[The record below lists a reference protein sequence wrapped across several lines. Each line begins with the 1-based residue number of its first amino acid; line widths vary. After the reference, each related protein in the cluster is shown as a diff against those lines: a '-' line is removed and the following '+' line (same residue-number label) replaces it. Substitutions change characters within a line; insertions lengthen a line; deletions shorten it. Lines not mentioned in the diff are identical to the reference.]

1 MGSKTHIIEP
11 KTHSLILEFI
21 EHLKNNY
28 ENLSDEFRVDKQP
41 THIVFPQILEENVKF
56 INCCAQSSV
65 LKQYLALK
73 STFSTSLIEAAKI
86 GSAGAEV
93 STLNELELVSSL
105 EFEDIIAGGPKSTQ
119 YLEKAVEK
127 NVIISIDSIDELE
140 RIIKIV
146 KLNREINQQQS
157 LNKKVNVIIRMS
169 DPLCENRIISM
180 KVSRFGISRNQ
191 IQKCYSI
198 IEKNQDYIELRG
210 FHFHADGY
218 DADMKKGFCKY
229 FLDQSI
235 ELQGRGITSID
246 MINIGGGFRESTL
259 KNPQEWLYLIQDIEK
274 TLLGKKDLKIW
285 GDYTFGISF
294 NAHNTLQGRSYAE
307 SFGVKSSIES
317 DLKTLLHT
325 PIVDNT
331 YTLEQIAQE
340 LGISIIIE
348 PGFMLSNNAGIS
360 IFSVIGIKQTS
371 CKSDL
376 ILVNGHM
383 FNLSLNMIEHL
394 TDPILIS
401 NNDIKNKIENEVDND
416 SEFEGYIVGTLC
428 REDDFLMK
436 RKIKFSKKP
445 QEGDILIFVN
455 TGSYAMSYENCSP
468 QRFELPQYINIIRDT
483 NSQNWQIKK
492 ENNN

>member
-11 KTHSLILEFI
+11 KIQPQISSLIEYI
-21 EHLKNNY
+21 RNNY
-28 ENLSDEFRVDKQP
+28 ELIEKDFALKNQP
-41 THIVFPQILEENVKF
+41 THIVFPQILEENVEF

-73 STFSTSLIEAAKI
+73 STFSKSLIKAAKNS
-86 GSAGAEV
+86 GVGAEV

-105 EFEDIIAGGPKSTQ
+105 GFENIIAGGPKSSQ

-127 NVIISIDSIDELE
+127 TVIISIDSIDELQRIVE
-140 RIIKIV
+140 IIKRSRN
-146 KLNREINQQQS
+146 LNKQQPS
-157 LNKKVNVIIRMS
+157 NKKVKILIRVS
-169 DPLCENRIISM
+169 DPLCENRTISM
-180 KVSRFGISRNQ
+180 KVSRFGVSRNQ
-191 IQKCYSI
+191 LEECYSI
-198 IEKNQDYIELRG
+198 IEKNYEYIELKG

-218 DADMKKGFCKY
+218 DADMKRGFCKY
-229 FLDQSI
+229 FLDQSM
-235 ELQGRGITSID
+235 ELLNKGITTIS

-294 NAHNTLQGRSYAE
+294 NAQNTLQGRSYAE
-307 SFGVKSSIES
+307 SFGVKPSIES

-325 PIVDNT
+325 PIIDNT
-331 YTLEQIAQE
+331 YSLEQIAQE
-340 LGISIIIE
+340 LGISIVVE

-360 IFSVIGIKQTS
+360 LFSVIGTKQTS

-376 ILVNGHM
+376 VFVNGHM
-383 FNLSLNMIEHL
+383 FNLSVNMIEHL

-401 NNDIKNKIENEVDND
+401 TNEHESDDIGDNL
-416 SEFEGYIVGTLC
+416 EFEGYIVGTLC

-436 RKIKFSKKP
+436 RKIKFP
-445 QEGDILIFVN
+445 RVPREGDIIAFIN

-468 QRFELPQYINIIRDT
+468 QRFIWPKYLSANFDS
-483 NSQNWQIKK
+483 NSNNWEIKE
-492 ENNN
+492 ENNS